1 MIHVGFVEIILKPSY
16 QKKKKKETQT
26 QSAVE
31 INSLNVQKQLMISAL
46 PVGKKRALLMVLL
59 EWCLMMDLYGN
70 YISL

>member
-16 QKKKKKETQT
+16 EKKKKETQT

-31 INSLNVQKQLMISAL
+31 INSLNVQKQLMISTL